1 MDNQTPETIE
11 QKKLRLE
18 VQKLETEV
26 EKQKHLFKNPANWAP
41 LATLI
46 GTSFALIWAVS
57 TNWFGYQNDLL
68 KLQKAN
74 LETDIKDY
82 NKEKKSIKDSVDF
95 LKKVFQL
102 YWRKMRLQKK
112 TLTC

>member
-57 TNWFGYQNDLL
+57 TNWFGYQNDL
-68 KLQKAN
+68 
-74 LETDIKDY
+74 
-82 NKEKKSIKDSVDF
+82 
-95 LKKVFQL
+95 
-102 YWRKMRLQKK
+102 
-112 TLTC
+112 